1 MPAAPIEAVIFDYGG
16 VLSQSPFRR
25 LAEAEVS
32 LNLAPGTL
40 ADLLGYGIHVP
51 EAKPGEPVTNKW
63 HLLETGAVELP
74 EYAEWVRERSVTV
87 FGSPVDV
94 AGRFSSSLDSMG
106 IHWMVVA
113 KVRELREAGYG
124 LAICTNNIAVFRD
137 TWHDH
142 VPLELFDVVV
152 DSSEVG
158 VRKPDPAIYLLTCER
173 LRVVPEVCV
182 FVDDHPGNVAAAET
196 LGMAGVVVGP
206 DPWEAL
212 DQLDAL
218 LTSRGSTAG
227 LRTARGS

>member
-1 MPAAPIEAVIFDYGG
+1 MPGAPLDAVIFDYGG

-25 LAEAEVS
+25 LAETEAS

-40 ADLLGYGIHVP
+40 ADLLGYGLHVP
-51 EAKPGEPVTNKW
+51 ETEPGQPVTNKW

-74 EYAEWVRERSVTV
+74 EYVEWVRERSVAV
-87 FGSPVDV
+87 FGSPVDI
-94 AGRFSSSLDSMG
+94 GQRFTSGLDSMS

-113 KVRELREAGYG
+113 KVRELHRAGYG
-124 LAICTNNIAVFRD
+124 LAICTNNIAAFRD

-158 VRKPDPAIYLLTCER
+158 VRKPDPAIYLLTSE
-173 LRVVPEVCV
+173 LLGVAPETCV
-182 FVDDHPGNVAAAET
+182 FVDDHPGNVAAAEA

-218 LTSRGSTAG
+218 LMSRGPSAD
-227 LRTARGS
+227 LRTATGS